1 MLQRVMGSERRPRFL
16 DVGLEPDEREHL
28 FCCLCCVR
36 CPVGGLSTRLNV
48 VQHFRSV
55 WLRYHMYHE
64 RTGAAAMLSLVMT
77 LL

>member
-1 MLQRVMGSERRPRFL
+1 MGSERRPRFL

-64 RTGAAAMLSLVMT
+64 RLHSVYIVIIPVQIIAYA
-77 LL
+77 